1 MRKSSVVKALAWS
14 LALLFAAV
22 FMAACTSSK
31 PAANSG
37 SGNALPGHP
46 AQNPRGADS
55 GATANNGTAA
65 SPPKPI
71 VAPKPANPVVHPAP
85 ILPIEPIERGSPP
98 APPPSND
105 ELIEQSLAKLKHG
118 NLAYNTPQKMKTGET
133 ARVTARIA
141 SGEISLQT
149 LEAGLPSSPGSA
161 TATASTPI
169 STRMKMTLKS
179 ADFDI
184 TPLSSDEQIVGG
196 DTPTEWEW
204 DVIPKHSGTL
214 SLHLAA
220 VVELGHLSRDFT
232 SVDREIPVQVDA
244 VAAVTQFMKANTV
257 WLLTS
262 LGAAIA
268 TLWAWWKRRRKP
280 KTPGWETPD

>member
-1 MRKSSVVKALAWS
+1 MRKSCPVKALAVLS
-14 LALLFAAV
+14 VAAL
-22 FMAACTSSK
+22 MAACTSSK
-31 PAANSG
+31 PKNPSLTPPGQTASTPNSG
-37 SGNALPGHP
+37 IAASN
-46 AQNPRGADS
+46 
-55 GATANNGTAA
+55 GATAN
-65 SPPKPI
+65 PPVP
-71 VAPKPANPVVHPAP
+71 VPKPANPVLYP
-85 ILPIEPIERGSPP
+85 GSVEHSLHANPP
-98 APPPSND
+98 VPRPSED
-105 ELIEQSLAKLKHG
+105 ALIEQSLARLKQG

-141 SGEISLQT
+141 SGGISLQT
-149 LEAGLPSSPGSA
+149 LEAGLPSGPGST

-184 TPLSSDEQIVGG
+184 TPLSSEEQIVGG
-196 DTPTEWEW
+196 ATPTEWEW

-220 VVELGHLSRDFT
+220 VVELGSLSRDFT
-232 SVDREIPVQVDA
+232 SVDRDIHVQVDP
-244 VAAVTQFMKANTV
+244 VAAVKQFIAANTV

-262 LGAAIA
+262 IGAALA
-268 TLWAWWKRRRKP
+268 TLFAWWRKRRKP